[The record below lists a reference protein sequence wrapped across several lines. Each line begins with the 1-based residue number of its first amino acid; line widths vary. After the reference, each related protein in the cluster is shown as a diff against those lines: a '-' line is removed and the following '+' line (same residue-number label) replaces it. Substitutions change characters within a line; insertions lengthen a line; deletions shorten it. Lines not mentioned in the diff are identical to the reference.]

1 MEESGGWRFGKR
13 MSRISQESQEF
24 KNLVPSGGRRRRRRR
39 GEGREE
45 KKVGGGVDAVDVAC

>member
-1 MEESGGWRFGKR
+1 